1 MISYIALVVA
11 VVALAGVAYVM
22 FVALPKMGDG
32 MEQLGIGLDALGQR
46 VKDFAAFMAGKL

>member
-11 VVALAGVAYVM
+11 VVALASVAYVM